1 MGKILKF
8 KLDLVVVRFKIKGAF
23 NVSSLL
29 TVLSVLLVGTKI
41 FQHWL
46 GNYEQLSILLGLF
59 IYVFFCKYIFVS
71 DFDMKWKQMIT
82 YFNAFKEQDVKKYYL
97 YKNLITFLAIL
108 VFVLFPTR
116 LEDVDLFLLY
126 IIGINILLFIQ
137 ILSKN
142 LLSINKYSTFNLI
155 VRILL
160 CGCLILYLKNYQLI
174 NIKLEMS
181 WYSIIICLI
190 LNAVLIL
197 EEFKFLKE
205 PNQTRGM
212 VVFVNWSKKIP
223 LFRNNSDFIFAVRTN
238 LLIEPLLIII
248 CGNIVIHRIS
258 GDLSGDFFTLIISYL
273 CSFLTVYR
281 MLIKNEEKKT
291 IYFYQGKSAKQIKT
305 AKIKNAIYIS
315 VPLFIITL
323 LPLLFLLPI
332 YFVIAGYICSLI
344 IFILAS
350 ISVKIEA
357 EKNFNYRLLLSD
369 KNVLQLIIVQI
380 VLGFIVSYTIAPKF
394 ISYIGRIL

>member
-8 KLDLVVVRFKIKGAF
+8 KLDLVKVRFKIKGAF

-29 TVLSVLLVGTKI
+29 IVLSVLIIGTKI
-41 FQHWL
+41 FQHCL

-82 YFNAFKEQDVKKYYL
+82 YFNAFNEQDVKKYYL

-116 LEDVDLFLLY
+116 LEDLELFLLY
-126 IIGINILLFIQ
+126 ILGINVLLFIQ

-142 LLSINKYSTFNLI
+142 LLSLNKYSTFNLI
-155 VRILL
+155 VRIIL

-174 NIKLEMS
+174 NLKLEMS

-190 LNAVLIL
+190 LNAVIIL
-197 EEFKFLKE
+197 EEFKFIKE
-205 PNQTRGM
+205 PNQKRGM

-223 LFRNNSDFIFAVRTN
+223 LFSNNSDFIFAVRTN

-258 GDLSGDFFTLIISYL
+258 GDLSGDFFTLIVSYL

-305 AKIKNAIYIS
+305 VKIKNTIFLS
-315 VPLFIITL
+315 VPLFIITFI
-323 LPLLFLLPI
+323 PLLFLLPI
-332 YFVIAGYICSLI
+332 YFVIVGYICSLI
-344 IFILAS
+344 IFILSS
-350 ISVKIEA
+350 ISIKIEA
-357 EKNFNYRLLLSD
+357 EKCFNYRLLLSD
-369 KNVLQLIIVQI
+369 KNILLLIIVQI
-380 VLGFIVSYTIAPKF
+380 ILGFIVSYTIVPKF

>member
-8 KLDLVVVRFKIKGAF
+8 KLDLVKVRFKIKGAF

-29 TVLSVLLVGTKI
+29 IVLSVLLIGTKI
-41 FQHWL
+41 FQHCL

-82 YFNAFKEQDVKKYYL
+82 YFNAFNEQDVKKYYL

-116 LEDVDLFLLY
+116 LEDVELFLLY
-126 IIGINILLFIQ
+126 ILGINVLLFIQ

-142 LLSINKYSTFNLI
+142 LLSLNKYSTFNLI
-155 VRILL
+155 VRIIL

-190 LNAVLIL
+190 LNAVIIL
-197 EEFKFLKE
+197 EEFKFIKE
-205 PNQTRGM
+205 PNQKRGM

-223 LFRNNSDFIFAVRTN
+223 LFSNNSDFIFAVRTN

-258 GDLSGDFFTLIISYL
+258 GDLSGDFFTLIVSYL

-281 MLIKNEEKKT
+281 MLVKNEEKKT
-291 IYFYQGKSAKQIKT
+291 IYFYQGKGAKQIKT
-305 AKIKNAIYIS
+305 VKIKNTIFLS
-315 VPLFIITL
+315 VPLFIITFI
-323 LPLLFLLPI
+323 PLLFILPI
-332 YFVIAGYICSLI
+332 YFVIVGYICSLI
-344 IFILAS
+344 IFILSTIS
-350 ISVKIEA
+350 IKIEA
-357 EKNFNYRLLLSD
+357 EKCFNYRLLLSD
-369 KNVLQLIIVQI
+369 KNILLLIIVQI
-380 VLGFIVSYTIAPKF
+380 ILGFIVSYTIVPKF
-394 ISYIGRIL
+394 ISYIGGIL

>member
-369 KNVLQLIIVQI
+369 KNVLQLIIAQI